1 LAAGPS
7 PLRDWPAETAA
18 GRFGQSTRIA
28 VGLEYDGA
36 AYSGWQTQ
44 RGLRT
49 LQQVAERALS
59 GVAAEP
65 ISLVGA
71 GRTDAGVHAA
81 GQVAHFDTTARRT
94 MRAWVLGANSELPED
109 VAVAW
114 AVPVPAHFHA
124 RYCAEAR
131 TYRYVIGNRMARPA
145 LSARRAAWVW
155 RALDATLMAE
165 AAGFLI
171 GEHDFSA
178 FRSVECQAKSPVR
191 RLQRLDVA
199 RHGDWVVIEATANAF
214 LHHMMRNIAG
224 LLIAIGKGKAP
235 PAWAREVLEGR
246 ERARSAATAPS
257 AGLYLWEVRYPAAF
271 ALPAPSPP
279 RLFPADRL

>member
-1 LAAGPS
+1 M
-7 PLRDWPAETAA
+7 
-18 GRFGQSTRIA
+18 RIA
-28 VGLEYDGA
+28 IGLEYDGA
-36 AYSGWQTQ
+36 AYAGWQTQ
-44 RGLRT
+44 RTLRT
-49 LQQVAERALS
+49 VQQAVEHALS
-59 GVAAEP
+59 SVAAEP

-81 GQVAHFDTTARRT
+81 GQVAHFDTTARRA
-94 MRAWVLGANSELPED
+94 MRAWVLGANSELPQD

-131 TYRYVIGNRMARPA
+131 TYRYVIGNRVARPA
-145 LSARRAAWVW
+145 LSAQRAAWVW
-155 RALDATLMAE
+155 RALDAARMAE
-165 AAGFLI
+165 AAAFLV

-178 FRSVECQAKSPVR
+178 FRSTECQAKSPVR
-191 RLQRLDVA
+191 RLTRLTVV

-224 LLIAIGKGKAP
+224 LLIAVGKGEAP

-246 ERARSAATAPS
+246 DRASSAATAPA

-271 ALPAPSPP
+271 ALPAPSLP
-279 RLFPADRL
+279 RLFPADQL